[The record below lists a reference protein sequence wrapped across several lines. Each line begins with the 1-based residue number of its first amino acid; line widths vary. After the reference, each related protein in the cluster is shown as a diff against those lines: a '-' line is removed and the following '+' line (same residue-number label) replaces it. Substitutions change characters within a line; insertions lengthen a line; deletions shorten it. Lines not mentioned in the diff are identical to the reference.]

1 VAILI
6 NHRWGGASFLWVGRF
21 SPVSDPP
28 NNGRQDM
35 TDFNFIVDPEPQL
48 LTPEEPTGELSKLV
62 KMTPRKF
69 AQSVLDVFDEL
80 GGMKWLL
87 GQAVIDPRGF
97 LELLKKI
104 LPRNIQAEGLEGIT
118 VRLVDQYGNAIE
130 IDTHRGGQPVAAGG
144 DSSSESGQLQIAT
157 SGNPPDIVLQE
168 MFE

>member
-1 VAILI
+1 
-6 NHRWGGASFLWVGRF
+6 
-21 SPVSDPP
+21 
-28 NNGRQDM
+28 M

-48 LTPEEPTGELSKLV
+48 LKPEEPAGELSKLA

-69 AQSVLDVFDEL
+69 AQSVLDVFEEL

-87 GQAVIDPRGF
+87 GQAVVDPRGF

-130 IDTHRGGQPVAAGG
+130 IDTHGGPPQADAAGG

-157 SGNPPDIVLQE
+157 SGNPPNIVLKE
-168 MFE
+168 TFN